1 MKPSRYAPRKTR
13 LIAGLLLV
21 CGAFSGN
28 APAQWIVEDPTA
40 ISKMVKEYIETAKR
54 WKDQYE
60 HYQQQLIKLKQLG
73 FVASEFVDNFPERDA
88 DYGMEMAC
96 PGSTGGLPTSIGDA
110 FQQLAPDMKGDVVVE
125 QRKLCQ
131 RIVLAENAKYNETV
145 YMLKTLI
152 QRQREL
158 QSVEWQRAS
167 VGTSQGALAANDNE
181 IQRLL
186 ARTTMDMEFWQT
198 RITAYDKYIES
209 LKWDSDQL
217 AKCAMR
223 GCESG
228 FKKLIGNVVQAAAL
242 KAALSVD

>member
-1 MKPSRYAPRKTR
+1 MKRFSFPLKTS
-13 LIAGLLLV
+13 LTVCLV
-21 CGAFSGN
+21 LAFTSFSGGV
-28 APAQWIVEDPTA
+28 PAQWIVQDPTA
-40 ISKMVKEYIETAKR
+40 ISKMVKEYVETAKR
-54 WKDQYE
+54 WKAEYE

-73 FVASEFVDNFPERDA
+73 FVASEFVDNFPERDG
-88 DYGMEMAC
+88 DYGMKMAC
-96 PGSTGGLPTSIGDA
+96 PGSTGGPPTNISDA
-110 FQQLAPDMKGDVVVE
+110 FRQLAPDMKGNVVEE

-145 YMLKTLI
+145 RMLKTLI
-152 QRQREL
+152 LRQREL
-158 QSVEWQRAS
+158 QSVEQQRAS

-223 GCESG
+223 GCENG
-228 FKKLIGNVVQAAAL
+228 LKKLFGNVVQAAAL
-242 KAALSVD
+242 KAALSGD